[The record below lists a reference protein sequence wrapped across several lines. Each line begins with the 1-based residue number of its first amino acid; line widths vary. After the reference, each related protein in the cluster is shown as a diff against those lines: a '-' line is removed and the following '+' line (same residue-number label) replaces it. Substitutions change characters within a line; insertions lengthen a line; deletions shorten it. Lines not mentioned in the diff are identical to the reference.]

1 MDTSSQETQPET
13 QPTLPV
19 GWSKR
24 SVEDIRKDLAT
35 RAGVPAFDARH
46 PELKPADISIA
57 GPFESRE
64 NAAHY
69 VRIRYRSIMTAC
81 KPLCDVGKRNKDAY
95 LDVVDAVERLVREL
109 DLKHSKSA
117 DRADEGGVDPAT
129 GARVYNPSQP
139 KNGQGRTG
147 KKRQR
152 GALGK

>member
-1 MDTSSQETQPET
+1 MSASDAMDA
-13 QPTLPV
+13 
-19 GWSKR
+19 
-24 SVEDIRKDLAT
+24 VEWE
-35 RAGVPAFDARH
+35 AGEVAAS
-46 PELKPADISIA
+46 PADA
-57 GPFESRE
+57 GPCVPPKHE
-64 NAAHY
+64 
-69 VRIRYRSIMTAC
+69 RYRSIMTAC
-81 KPLCDVGKRNKDAY
+81 KALCDVGKRNKDAY